1 MDDGG
6 KAGIFRTE
14 YAVFPFFYGIFR
26 LFYRMW
32 RKMRPSF
39 PQVLKSVWK
48 TIHKGREVFPAETVP
63 GGNRFRRKSF
73 PMETVSK
80 SKKTSPDES
89 GDAEFSFLRN
99 PTSRRDASERNQ
111 IHKKIS
117 GSERCDQMYIGLSS
131 VYALEFLSG
140 HVNG

>member
-6 KAGIFRTE
+6 KAGIFHTE

-32 RKMRPSF
+32 RKTRPSF
-39 PQVLKSVWK
+39 PQVLKSVCK
-48 TIHKGREVFPAETVP
+48 TIHTGREAFPAEH
-63 GGNRFRRKSF
+63 RFQ
-73 PMETVSK
+73 V
-80 SKKTSPDES
+80 KKTSPDES

-99 PTSRRDASERNQ
+99 PVPC
-111 IHKKIS
+111 
-117 GSERCDQMYIGLSS
+117 SERCDQMYIGLSS

-140 HVNG
+140 QMNG

>member
-6 KAGIFRTE
+6 KGGIFRAE
-14 YAVFPFFYGIFR
+14 YTVFSFFCGIFR
-26 LFYRMW
+26 ISYRMW
-32 RKMRPSF
+32 RKTRPSF

-48 TIHKGREVFPAETVP
+48 TIHKGREAFT
-63 GGNRFRRKSF
+63 GSRGTN
-73 PMETVSK
+73 VSK
-80 SKKTSPDES
+80 GKKTSPDES
-89 GDAEFSFLRN
+89 GDAVSSFLRN
-99 PTSRRDASERNQ
+99 LTSRRDASEKNQ
-111 IHKKIS
+111 IHEKIS